1 VSALFPSG
9 FLYRRL
15 AGVAPCALLDVAGGE
30 LVLRSRWQ
38 VGSLRD
44 VFLSTH
50 YWRLFEH
57 LDKPPVSIV
66 DLGGH
71 CGHFVVLCELLLEER
86 FGRSEAR
93 YLVVEGLADL
103 VEEIHRTLADTGL
116 TGKCRVVHG
125 LVGLRSGEG
134 QLRSG
139 ARSLLDASVVSN
151 GGVERGAK
159 VPYIDLPSHIP
170 DGPIDILKID
180 IEGSEHDLIDSYP
193 TLFERARLVVM
204 EVHDIGRPID
214 RLLQAL
220 EAAGLKPRLPHI
232 SKGPH
237 LLVLYARESHV

>member
-1 VSALFPSG
+1 LFPGG

-15 AGVAPCALLDVAGGE
+15 AGIAPCALLDVADGA
-30 LVLRSRWQ
+30 LVLRSKWQ
-38 VGSLRD
+38 VSSLRD
-44 VFLSTH
+44 VFLSSH

-57 LDKPPVSIV
+57 LDSPPVSIV

-86 FGRSEAR
+86 FGGSEAR
-93 YLVVEGLADL
+93 YVIVEGLADL
-103 VEEIHRTLADTGL
+103 VDEIHRTLADTGL
-116 TGKCRVVHG
+116 AAKCRVVHG

-139 ARSLLDASVVSN
+139 PQSLLDASVVS
-151 GGVERGAK
+151 GVGVERGAK
-159 VPYIDLPSHIP
+159 VPYVDLSNHIP

-180 IEGSEHDLIDSYP
+180 IEGSEHDLLDSYP

-214 RLLQAL
+214 RLLQAM

-232 SKGPH
+232 RKGPH
-237 LLVLYARESHV
+237 LLVLYTRETQD